1 MIRFWNAFAKI
12 TGWPVQFL
20 CFRTKI
26 YYIDR
31 ARQDRRIK
39 GPAIIISN
47 HTSVFDYAVWMFVF
61 FSRTLRFQMAEL
73 LFDKKPLGS
82 LLRALGGIKVD
93 RDARDMGFA
102 AESERILAGGG
113 VVGIFPESRLPRPG
127 EERPLPFAPSAA
139 YIALST
145 GAPVIPV
152 YTDGAYFT
160 LRRRARVM
168 IGVPF
173 FAADL
178 AGEEGTERERLA
190 RAAGG
195 MREKVK
201 ELGHELERQKTAALR
216 G

>member
-1 MIRFWNAFAKI
+1 MIRFWNAFVKI
-12 TGWPVQFL
+12 TGWPVQLL
-20 CFRTKI
+20 CFRTRI
-26 YYIDR
+26 YYEDR

-39 GPAIIISN
+39 GPAIIVSN
-47 HTSVFDYAVWMFVF
+47 HTSVFDYAVWLFVF

-73 LFDKKPLGS
+73 LFDRKPLGS

-93 RDARDMGFA
+93 RNARDMGFA
-102 AESERILAGGG
+102 AESERILAQGG

-145 GAPVIPV
+145 GAPVVPV
-152 YTDGAYFT
+152 YTDGAYFSP
-160 LRRRARVM
+160 RRRARVM

-173 FAADL
+173 YAAEL
-178 AGEEGTERERLA
+178 AGEDGTERERLA
-190 RAAGG
+190 RAAAG

-201 ELGHELERQKTAALR
+201 ELGHELEKRKSAALR